1 MKLVS
6 TKRRLVSVE
15 TERLRSYPFAA
26 LAGHEPEVDPT
37 TRDHT
42 ETAPSSSKVHESPV
56 YEIARTRKG
65 GYPVFVEKRAK
76 GKTVTV
82 VRNVTGDLASLAKTL
97 KTHCGAGGVARD
109 DSVEIQG
116 NHKDK
121 IIALLEE
128 GNATKG
134 NTKA

>member
-6 TKRRLVSVE
+6 KKRRLVSVE
-15 TERLRSYPFAA
+15 AERLTSNPFAA
-26 LAGHEPEVDPT
+26 LASRAPKVNPAP
-37 TRDHT
+37 RDQT
-42 ETAPSSSKVHESPV
+42 ETAASSSRV

-82 VRNVTGDLASLAKTL
+82 VRNVTGDLATLAKTL
-97 KTHCGAGGVARD
+97 KTLCGAGGVARD

-116 NHKDK
+116 NHKDR
-121 IIALLEE
+121 IIAFLEE
-128 GNATKG
+128 GNAPKG
-134 NTKA
+134 NTES